1 MKETAYIF
9 MQQPAPE
16 GGGLSMLLLFGGM
29 FAIMYFLILR
39 PGMRKNK
46 LEKKYQSELKRGDW
60 VVTTS
65 GIHGKVFELS
75 ADTVTIETGAG
86 KIKFERAAISG
97 ELSKARY
104 SGTTDKKE

>member
-1 MKETAYIF
+1 MRETAYIF
-9 MQQPAPE
+9 MQTQQE
-16 GGGLSMLLLFGGM
+16 GNPWSMLLLFGGM

-46 LEKKYQSELKRGDW
+46 LEKKYQAELKRGDW

-65 GIHGKVFELS
+65 GIHGKIFEMGT
-75 ADTVTIETGAG
+75 DTVTIETGAG
-86 KIKFERAAISG
+86 KIKFEKAAISG

-104 SGTTDKKE
+104 SAETPKN